1 MWNFQICMP
10 RYFDSLDVLDNIY
23 ILPLRCCLIPITDT
37 LLELLTWQT
46 YGRGGCI
53 FDSPAIINGMLICR
67 KGIRSILRTRG
78 AGWLK
83 VNTVF
88 QTQQARCA
96 YKISGIETVFRHHS
110 QCLHIN

>member
-10 RYFDSLDVLDNIY
+10 RYFNSLDVLDNIY
-23 ILPLRCCLIPITDT
+23 TTFEVLFIPITDT

-53 FDSPAIINGMLICR
+53 FDSPAIINGMLIGR

-88 QTQQARCA
+88 QIQQARCA
-96 YKISGIETVFRHHS
+96 YKISDIETVFRHHS
-110 QCLHIN
+110 QSLHIN